1 MEDTK
6 FKMLKLLGYV
16 FLTILEIAF
25 FFIIFGIMW
34 LINLLFK
41 VDINIWLVTL
51 IVYTIIITRNYIRI
65 IVNLVLEE
73 IKNNE
78 NL

>member
-25 FFIIFGIMW
+25 LFIIFGIMW

-51 IVYTIIITRNYIRI
+51 IVYTIIIVRNYIRI
-65 IVNLVLEE
+65 ILNSVLEE

>member
-16 FLTILEIAF
+16 FLTILETAF

-51 IVYTIIITRNYIRI
+51 IVYTIIIVRNYIRI
-65 IVNLVLEE
+65 ILNSVLEE

>member
-6 FKMLKLLGYV
+6 FKMFKLLGYV

-51 IVYTIIITRNYIRI
+51 IVYTIIIVRNYIRI
-65 IVNLVLEE
+65 ILNSVLEE

>member
-1 MEDTK
+1 MEDIK

-51 IVYTIIITRNYIRI
+51 IVYTIIIVRNYIRI
-65 IVNLVLEE
+65 ILNSVLEE

>member
-6 FKMLKLLGYV
+6 FKMLKLLEYV

-51 IVYTIIITRNYIRI
+51 IVYTIIIVRNYIRI
-65 IVNLVLEE
+65 ILNSVLEE

>member
-6 FKMLKLLGYV
+6 FKMLKLFGYV

-51 IVYTIIITRNYIRI
+51 IVYTIIIVRNYIRI
-65 IVNLVLEE
+65 ILNSVLEE